1 MLRFGLWMTLVGW
14 LVILLVALPWWTLVG
29 EPLSVP

>member
-14 LVILLVALPWWTLVG
+14 AAILAVALPWWALLGEALVAR
-29 EPLSVP
+29 